1 MIHFKDAFD
10 NSPSINTYKLSEPYF
25 NHIGHHIYR
34 ICHFLGWHIWRW
46 SDINI
51 QINHFSMKQHVDQQ
65 GMRCKG
71 RRKSIVF
78 VIESYWHSNHV
89 MLSFQIWGTDS
100 NFIIVSWL
108 SGKFKLLIWIRK
120 IYKKISLFVCTSC
133 YFFIK
138 CLNCNN
144 KYFPSLFKYHAN
156 VILLTSRFCLLP
168 DYKFCTWHSS
178 CAKIGGDLTTRNYIQ
193 AK

>member
-1 MIHFKDAFD
+1 MSDWASGVSTLEKNISRYHECLALKQRGGHFVHFVVIGCIWGGRGVFVVMIHFKDAFD
-10 NSPSINTYKLSEPYF
+10 NSPSINIYKLSEPYF
-25 NHIGHHIYR
+25 NHVGHHIYR

-78 VIESYWHSNHV
+78 VIECYWHSNHV

-108 SGKFKLLIWIRK
+108 SGKFKASDMDPQNI
-120 IYKKISLFVCTSC
+120 
-133 YFFIK
+133 
-138 CLNCNN
+138 
-144 KYFPSLFKYHAN
+144 
-156 VILLTSRFCLLP
+156 
-168 DYKFCTWHSS
+168 
-178 CAKIGGDLTTRNYIQ
+178 
-193 AK
+193 